1 MRCVL
6 WTGGKALF
14 FPDFKTKKSSRRWYQ
29 HDIDVII
36 YSEMFR
42 KMQPKSQLLSIHD
55 PVSRSRLIHTFEVV
69 RIAKEISEKL
79 ESYYDFLHFQYSLHF
94 VQDRERYRYL
104 SPRLMKISEAI
115 DYLNRVSVLINDT
128 YKVNYI
134 LFDGLND
141 SREKA
146 EELKK

>member
-1 MRCVL
+1 
-6 WTGGKALF
+6 
-14 FPDFKTKKSSRRWYQ
+14 
-29 HDIDVII
+29 
-36 YSEMFR
+36 
-42 KMQPKSQLLSIHD
+42 
-55 PVSRSRLIHTFEVV
+55 
-69 RIAKEISEKL
+69 
-79 ESYYDFLHFQYSLHF
+79 
-94 VQDRERYRYL
+94 
-104 SPRLMKISEAI
+104 MKISEAI